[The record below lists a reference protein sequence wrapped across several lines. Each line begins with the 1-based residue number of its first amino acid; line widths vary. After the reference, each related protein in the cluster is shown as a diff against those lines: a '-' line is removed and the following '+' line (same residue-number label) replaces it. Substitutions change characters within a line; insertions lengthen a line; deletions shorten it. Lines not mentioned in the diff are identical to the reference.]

1 MCTISLIS
9 KNKRYSQIHDPIL
22 KLLHIIIL
30 TVPYKYVSQHKD
42 AHYGSSGPGARVLWN
57 LACQIALNAP

>member
-22 KLLHIIIL
+22 KLLHIIIV
-30 TVPYKYVSQHKD
+30 TAPYKHVVFTIFHNVKQPCLKPMKPDYD
-42 AHYGSSGPGARVLWN
+42 LGT
-57 LACQIALNAP
+57 